1 MKKILPILAG
11 IFSAF
16 AVMMTFEF
24 TNSLLFP
31 FPADLDTQSLE
42 QVRAFAAQMPLTALI
57 LVALGWMIGSTL
69 GGYLSTKLS
78 KTTSM
83 QPALTVGIVLTLLG
97 AVNAWMIQNPLWFH
111 VGGLTIF
118 IIFSFISYL
127 IFKNISI

>member
-118 IIFSFISYL
+118 IIFSFIGYRL
-127 IFKNISI
+127 ATKK

>member
-1 MKKILPILAG
+1 MKKILSVLAG

-16 AVMMTFEF
+16 AVMMIFEF

-31 FPADLDTQSLE
+31 FPADLNTQSLE
-42 QVRAFAAQMPLTALI
+42 QVRAFAAHMPLSALI

-69 GGYLSTKLS
+69 GGFLSTKLS
-78 KTTSM
+78 KSKSA

-97 AVNAWMIQNPLWFH
+97 AFNAWMIQNPLWFH

-118 IIFSFISYL
+118 IIFSFIGYRL
-127 IFKNISI
+127 ATQK

>member
-1 MKKILPILAG
+1 MKKILPVLAG

-69 GGYLSTKLS
+69 GGYLSTKLA
-78 KTTSM
+78 KTSSA
-83 QPALTVGIVLTLLG
+83 QPALIVGIVLTLLG
-97 AVNAWMIQNPLWFH
+97 AVNACMIQNPLWFH
-111 VGGLTIF
+111 VGGLAFF
-118 IIFSFISYL
+118 IIFSYL
-127 IFKNISI
+127 GFKIYQNK

>member
-1 MKKILPILAG
+1 MKKLIPILAG
-11 IFSAF
+11 LIAAF

-42 QVRAFAAQMPLTALI
+42 QVRAFAAQMPHTALI

-69 GGYLSTKLS
+69 GGYVSTKLS
-78 KTTSM
+78 KSKELR
-83 QPALTVGIVLTLLG
+83 PALTVGIVLTLLG

-111 VGGLTIF
+111 VGGLSIF
-118 IIFSFISYL
+118 IIFSYL
-127 IFKNISI
+127 GFKLATKK